1 MERAGTLINR
11 LLEQY
16 QQNASADNL
25 AATAQLLLA
34 ELQQATSGN
43 GASKKKISVI
53 MPQSLPHSIQLPSPE
68 KIDHPEIQQPVL
80 MQKEIIGVIKETE
93 PDESFPHLR
102 MADIPTLVYQN
113 KGKPELNET
122 INTNTESLN
131 DKLKLNNTELGSVLQ
146 GSSVRDLRKAIGIND
161 RYVFINEL
169 FRGDEAIYERSI
181 KTINAFSILPEAE
194 YWIKRELK
202 LKFGWPEE
210 NTTVMHFDQLV
221 KRRFS

>member
-1 MERAGTLINR
+1 
-11 LLEQY
+11 
-16 QQNASADNL
+16 
-25 AATAQLLLA
+25 
-34 ELQQATSGN
+34 
-43 GASKKKISVI
+43 
-53 MPQSLPHSIQLPSPE
+53 MPQSLPHSIQLSSTE
-68 KIDHPEIQQPVL
+68 KIDHPEIQQPTVI
-80 MQKEIIGVIKETE
+80 QKEIIGVIKETE
-93 PDESFPHLR
+93 PDESFPYLT

-113 KGKPELNET
+113 KPKPELNET
-122 INTNTESLN
+122 ISTNTESLN
-131 DKLKLNNTELGSVLQ
+131 DKLKINNTELGSVLQ